1 MLYAAKLQNLWE
13 NIIISF
19 DFFTILI
26 KELPNG
32 RSKLSK
38 FDLNR
43 SKMFVC
49 LPSISYLRSK
59 KMEKKWLKT
68 EQMLDALKG
77 EPNVEQQY
85 CHYLGGILRSTH
97 WLEYSSKREK
107 YGDSTNWFDYTWYT
121 ESEFLEVHA
130 NEWWMREV

>member
-43 SKMFVC
+43 SEKLGCINEFLLLQLKMSNSAFMSVC
-49 LPSISYLRSK
+49 IVDDRRQMRSLFRNHTTNRQHHRGREHALYEARILRLNKLEIK
-59 KMEKKWLKT
+59 KE
-68 EQMLDALKG
+68 KG
-77 EPNVEQQY
+77 EKF
-85 CHYLGGILRSTH
+85 
-97 WLEYSSKREK
+97 EYPRKSDIHRIWTQSQ
-107 YGDSTNWFDYTWYT
+107 SIT
-121 ESEFLEVHA
+121 
-130 NEWWMREV
+130 

>member
-43 SKMFVC
+43 S
-49 LPSISYLRSK
+49 
-59 KMEKKWLKT
+59 EK
-68 EQMLDALKG
+68 
-77 EPNVEQQY
+77 
-85 CHYLGGILRSTH
+85 LGCI
-97 WLEYSSKREK
+97 
-107 YGDSTNWFDYTWYT
+107 N
-121 ESEFLEVHA
+121 EFLLLQLKMSNSAFMSVCIVDDRRQMRSLFRNHTTNKWHHKGRGHA
-130 NEWWMREV
+130 LL

>member
-13 NIIISF
+13 NIIISL

-43 SKMFVC
+43 S
-49 LPSISYLRSK
+49 
-59 KMEKKWLKT
+59 EK
-68 EQMLDALKG
+68 
-77 EPNVEQQY
+77 
-85 CHYLGGILRSTH
+85 LGCI
-97 WLEYSSKREK
+97 
-107 YGDSTNWFDYTWYT
+107 N
-121 ESEFLEVHA
+121 EFLLLQLKKE
-130 NEWWMREV
+130 

>member
-43 SKMFVC
+43 S
-49 LPSISYLRSK
+49 
-59 KMEKKWLKT
+59 EKVGL
-68 EQMLDALKG
+68 
-77 EPNVEQQY
+77 Y
-85 CHYLGGILRSTH
+85 
-97 WLEYSSKREK
+97 KRVLTFATK
-107 YGDSTNWFDYTWYT
+107 
-121 ESEFLEVHA
+121 
-130 NEWWMREV
+130 NE

>member
-19 DFFTILI
+19 DLFTILI

-43 SKMFVC
+43 S
-49 LPSISYLRSK
+49 
-59 KMEKKWLKT
+59 EK
-68 EQMLDALKG
+68 
-77 EPNVEQQY
+77 
-85 CHYLGGILRSTH
+85 LGCI
-97 WLEYSSKREK
+97 
-107 YGDSTNWFDYTWYT
+107 N
-121 ESEFLEVHA
+121 EFLLLQLKMSNSAFMSVCIVDDRRQ
-130 NEWWMREV
+130 MRSLFRNHTTNRPHRRGRGQS

>member
-43 SKMFVC
+43 S
-49 LPSISYLRSK
+49 
-59 KMEKKWLKT
+59 EK
-68 EQMLDALKG
+68 
-77 EPNVEQQY
+77 
-85 CHYLGGILRSTH
+85 LGCI
-97 WLEYSSKREK
+97 
-107 YGDSTNWFDYTWYT
+107 N
-121 ESEFLEVHA
+121 EFLLF
-130 NEWWMREV
+130 N

>member
-26 KELPNG
+26 KGLPNG

-43 SKMFVC
+43 S
-49 LPSISYLRSK
+49 
-59 KMEKKWLKT
+59 EK
-68 EQMLDALKG
+68 
-77 EPNVEQQY
+77 
-85 CHYLGGILRSTH
+85 LGCI
-97 WLEYSSKREK
+97 
-107 YGDSTNWFDYTWYT
+107 N
-121 ESEFLEVHA
+121 EFLLLQLKMSNSAFMSVCIVDDRRQ
-130 NEWWMREV
+130 MRSLFRIHTVKRRITKGVCIAT